1 LDDSHLVRG
10 SQDGDVACFNALM
23 ERYQRMAYNL
33 AFRMLG
39 DRSSAQDAAQD
50 AFFSAW
56 RKIGTCK
63 GNNFRAWLM
72 SITANTCRDHL
83 RKVKRSPSVPIES
96 LPCEPAASP
105 SVESPE
111 EYTLRRELNGEIQRG
126 LSSLP
131 SHQRTAVI
139 LCDIQGFTYEEIAT
153 IMGCSIGTVRSRISR
168 GRTQLRD
175 YLSARELLPRD
186 LRLKQ

>member
-1 LDDSHLVRG
+1 MDDAHLVRG
-10 SQDGDVACFNALM
+10 CQDGDVACFNALV

-39 DRSSAQDAAQD
+39 DRNSAQDAAQD
-50 AFFSAW
+50 AFFCAW
-56 RKIGTCK
+56 RKISSCK
-63 GNNFRAWLM
+63 GTNFRAWLM

-96 LPCEPAASP
+96 LLCEPAGSP

-111 EYTLRRELNGEIQRG
+111 AYALRRELNGEIQRG
-126 LSSLP
+126 LSTLP
-131 SHQRTAVI
+131 SHQKTAVI
-139 LCDIQGFTYEEIAT
+139 LCDIQGFSYEEIAS

-168 GRTQLRD
+168 GRAQLRD
-175 YLSARELLPRD
+175 YLLARELLPRD
-186 LRLKQ
+186 MRLKE